1 MDLTLFKGMM
11 ALIRFFVRSLNKQNR
26 NMLKHSLLG
35 YIYYTKEGLLI
46 SEYFSCF
53 KVNFSRVEKH
63 LICILLTEKFIH
75 HLGRSVEIQYTM
87 TYLFNIR

>member
-35 YIYYTKEGLLI
+35 YIYYMKEGSLI

-53 KVNFSRVEKH
+53 EVNFSRVEKH
-63 LICILLTEKFIH
+63 YFDLYFVDREVYSSSRKEC
-75 HLGRSVEIQYTM
+75 
-87 TYLFNIR
+87 